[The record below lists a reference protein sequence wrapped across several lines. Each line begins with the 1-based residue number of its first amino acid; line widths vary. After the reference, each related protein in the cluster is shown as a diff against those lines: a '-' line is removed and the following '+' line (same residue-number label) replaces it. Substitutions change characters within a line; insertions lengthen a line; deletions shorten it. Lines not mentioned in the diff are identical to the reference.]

1 MRSRGSGRVWVQTR
15 NLVSLAEKLFPF
27 MPRRTEE

>member
-1 MRSRGSGRVWVQTR
+1 MRFSGSGRVWVQTR

-27 MPRRTEE
+27 LPKPESE